1 MSIEYVQQ
9 EKERRSLGSFL
20 DALTVVVVVLVLFAL
35 PYAVTEVY
43 GLKARSSMPLVDLV
57 ALAVL
62 SVALSRWLVRYR
74 QTNHDFEVGRWDSQ
88 SQV

>member
-20 DALTVVVVVLVLFAL
+20 DALMVVVVVLMLFAL

-43 GLKARSSMPLVDLV
+43 GLKARRLILLMHLV

-62 SVALSRWLVRYR
+62 SVALSIWWLVRYR
-74 QTNHDFEVGRWDSQ
+74 QTSHDFEVG
-88 SQV
+88 